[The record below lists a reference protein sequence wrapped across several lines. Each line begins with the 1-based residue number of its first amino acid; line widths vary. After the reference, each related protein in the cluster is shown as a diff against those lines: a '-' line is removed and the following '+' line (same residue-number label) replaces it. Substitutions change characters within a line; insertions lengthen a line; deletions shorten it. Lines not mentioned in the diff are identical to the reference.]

1 MREQLIATYSIVA
14 RDAATGDLG
23 VAVQSCYLAVGA
35 AVPWGEAGVGVVA
48 TQSFANL
55 DFGPEGLA
63 MMREGIAPADALRRL
78 LEGDQRGQTRQVALL
93 DASGRI
99 AAHTGAACVAAAG
112 HLTDDGVSVQANMM
126 TDDTVWPAM
135 LSAYRRAGGDLAAR
149 LVAALEAAEAAGG
162 DIRGRQSAALLV
174 VSGSRTHKPWQGRLY
189 DVRVDDHPDPV
200 AEIARLLRLKR
211 AQSAQRRFSEAAAA
225 GRIEDA
231 AAALHE
237 ALELAP
243 EVHETQLSAAC
254 IYQLQGR
261 HDEARALLR
270 RVFDS
275 KPLLAEWMHR
285 MITAGIIPHDPVL
298 VETIAHMRTQRLHS
312 RG

>member
-14 RDAATGDLG
+14 RDAATGGLG

-78 LEGDQRGQTRQVALL
+78 LEGDQRGETRQVALL
-93 DASGRI
+93 DSSGRI
-99 AAHTGAACVAAAG
+99 ATHTGAACVAAAG

-135 LSAYRRAGGDLAAR
+135 LCAYRHAGGDLAAR
-149 LVAALEAAEAAGG
+149 LVTALEAAEATGG

-174 VSGSRTHKPWQGRLY
+174 VSGSRAHKPLAGPV
-189 DVRVDDHPDPV
+189 VR
-200 AEIARLLRLKR
+200 
-211 AQSAQRRFSEAAAA
+211 FA
-225 GRIEDA
+225 GRR
-231 AAALHE
+231 
-237 ALELAP
+237 P
-243 EVHETQLSAAC
+243 SGPVRRNCSAASP
-254 IYQLQGR
+254 
-261 HDEARALLR
+261 EAGTKRTTTIFGSRSGGANR
-270 RVFDS
+270 R
-275 KPLLAEWMHR
+275 
-285 MITAGIIPHDPVL
+285 
-298 VETIAHMRTQRLHS
+298 
-312 RG
+312 RGCSAT